1 MYWDELLP
9 DVKWGLRNCVCAA
22 HGYRSFEITFKQA
35 PVNLHTQWTEC
46 CQVDMTIA
54 EVDEMVA
61 QIVDDLILRWRVCN
75 PVVDARLAKADER
88 MAEGYARRAPQ
99 EVYHFEEGDLM

>member
-1 MYWDELLP
+1 
-9 DVKWGLRNCVCAA
+9 
-22 HGYRSFEITFKQA
+22 
-35 PVNLHTQWTEC
+35 
-46 CQVDMTIA
+46 
-54 EVDEMVA
+54 MVA

-99 EVYHFEEGDLM
+99 EVYHFEEGDLVWMKQRRRGKMLPKATGPHTFCRYTTNSEKTAEIELVTGKKICLSAM